1 MYLAEL
7 ELHGFKSFANRTRIK
22 FDSGITAIVGPNG
35 CGKSNIVDSIR
46 WVLGEQR
53 PSLLRSSAMSNVIF
67 NGTAQK
73 KALGMAEVSVTIEN
87 NKGIL
92 PTEYKDVTITRRLFR
107 SGDSEYLLNNTPCRL
122 KDIIELFMDTGMG
135 SNAYSVIEL
144 KMVEEILNDK
154 NNDRRKLFEEAAGVT
169 KYKEKRKNTFRKLEE
184 TSADL
189 RRVEDILVEIRKN
202 ARSLQLQA
210 SRARRAKE
218 HEDQLWKLDQAVARF
233 EFENIQKELKPLMER
248 IVNAETEKEEFIR
261 SIEQLENQEQA
272 AREALRRKEM
282 LLGEAQKHAHTVQ
295 NAIREMETTLKITRE
310 KIINEENT
318 IKQYEL
324 DIYQSEEEIKQ
335 LRKDIQI
342 GEKELK
348 SVEEQKANVSTE
360 LEEAKNNFESF
371 DNRLSEARSSLDTT
385 TSLYSQANSEL
396 NDLQN
401 KKIRIDSKLENSN
414 EDLER
419 INKQIDNTRKDIESL
434 DEEESG
440 LKKKMDEF
448 VFELEQAEDRL
459 EQARKE
465 RERLAL
471 QQNELK
477 DKIRAGQSRLDA
489 IESEIV
495 LMQNIANSHEA
506 FPSSVQF
513 LLEQKKE
520 FNKLEVV
527 SDIFS
532 TNEKFAVALES
543 VLGEACNYLVVDSVA
558 DAHRGINLLKENKKG
573 KSTFI
578 PLEALHNDYEAAT
591 GSLYEKV
598 ECNSE
603 YDTLKKLLLG
613 HVFVFQKI
621 NEGLEY
627 CKKNRNHVG
636 ITYEG
641 DVITADG
648 FIRSGSAN
656 KNVGIRVGLKDKIE
670 QLERKAVT
678 AEDEIDQLRMQL
690 QQAEQQYQ
698 NLSLENLT
706 GKTKNLGQEVRRLE
720 SQMSSLHARKA
731 VYEKN
736 IADYRARL
744 EKLNIDQDQS
754 GQELKEVQPKI
765 ESLGVRLKE
774 LLGNQ
779 FDQKNALEKIEESRN
794 RSQSRFNEI
803 KLKFQNIENEV
814 LNFKKDIDRANQGIE
829 AIKERLKQRSENA
842 RLSKDRIL
850 GYRNVIDESN
860 IELENLK
867 DKKKQADE
875 ALSDADNAC
884 ARERGHINQ
893 IEEDLRDRRRKREVN
908 LELLHHLN
916 MAKSQFDMQSKN
928 ISDHIWEN
936 YNILIEDIEVI
947 LPDDMDAKKAKET
960 ISELRQKLKN
970 IGDVNPLAI
979 EEYNKENERLE
990 FYEQQIND
998 LVEAEA
1004 KLRETIAEINETAQ
1018 ERFNSTFNQIREN
1031 FKTVFNTLFDEN
1043 DHCDLLLE
1051 ENPDDPLE
1059 SRVEIIANPRGKRPS
1074 SITQLSGGEKTLTAI
1089 ALLFAIYLVK
1099 PSPFCILD
1107 EVDAPLDD
1115 ANIERFAKIL
1125 RRFSKDTQFIVI
1137 THNKQ
1142 TMEKA
1147 EMMYGVT
1154 MPQIG
1159 ISQLVG
1165 VRMDNIPV

>member
-73 KALGMAEVSVTIEN
+73 KALGLAEVSVTIEN

-92 PTEYKDVTITRRLFR
+92 PTEYKDVTITRRLYR

-169 KYKEKRKNTFRKLEE
+169 KYKEKRRLTFKRLEE
-184 TSADL
+184 TRGDL
-189 RRVEDILVEIRKN
+189 QRVEDILVEIRKN
-202 ARSLQLQA
+202 TRSLQLQA
-210 SRARRAKE
+210 SRAKRAKE
-218 HEDQLWKLDQAVARF
+218 YGEQLWQLDQSVALY

-261 SIEQLENQEQA
+261 TIERLEQQEQA

-282 LLGEAQKHAHTVQ
+282 NLGEAQKNAHIVQ
-295 NAIREMETTLKITRE
+295 NTIREMETTLKITRE
-310 KIINEENT
+310 KIVNEENT

-324 DIYQSEEEIKQ
+324 DIYQSEEEIKN

-342 GEKELK
+342 GEKELTL
-348 SVEEQKANVSTE
+348 VEERKTSVAAE
-360 LEEAKNNFESF
+360 LEEAKTNFESF
-371 DNRLSEARSSLDTT
+371 EQRLSEAR
-385 TSLYSQANSEL
+385 TSLESTTKSYNQANSEL
-396 NDLQN
+396 NNLQN
-401 KKIRIDSKLENSN
+401 SKIRIESRLENSN

-419 INKQIDNTRKDIESL
+419 INKQIENTIKDIDAL
-434 DEEESG
+434 NTEETG
-440 LKKKMDEF
+440 LKKKMDAF
-448 VFELEQAEDRL
+448 QYELEQAEDRL
-459 EQARKE
+459 DQARKD

-513 LLEQKKE
+513 LLENKKD
-520 FNKLEVV
+520 FGKIEVV
-527 SDIFS
+527 SDVLS
-532 TNEKFAVALES
+532 TNEKYAIALES
-543 VLGEACNYLVVDSVA
+543 VLGEACNYLVVDSLN
-558 DAHRGINLLKENKKG
+558 DAHRGIELLKQNKKG

-578 PLEALHNDYEAAT
+578 PLDALHNDYETAD
-591 GSLYEKV
+591 GSLYDYV
-598 ECNSE
+598 QSNSQ
-603 YDTLKKLLLG
+603 YDKLKKLLLG
-613 HVFVFQKI
+613 HVFVFQSVD
-621 NEGLEY
+621 EGMAH
-627 CKKNRNHVG
+627 CRQNRNHTG
-636 ITYEG
+636 ITFEG
-641 DVITADG
+641 DLITADG

-670 QLERKAVT
+670 QLERKALS
-678 AEDEIDQLRMQL
+678 AEDEIDQLKIQL
-690 QQAEQQYQ
+690 QQAEQQYR
-698 NLSLENLT
+698 NLSTETLNNKVKE
-706 GKTKNLGQEVRRLE
+706 LGQDVRRVE
-720 SQMSSLHARKA
+720 SQSSSLQARKA

-736 IADYRARL
+736 VADYRIRL
-744 EKLNIDQDQS
+744 EKLNDDRQHS
-754 GQELKEVQPKI
+754 GEEIKEIQPNI
-765 ESLGVRLKE
+765 EVLNGKLKE
-774 LLGNQ
+774 LLGSQ
-779 FDQKNALEKIEESRN
+779 FDQKNTLEKIEESRN

-803 KLKFQNIENEV
+803 KLKFQNVENEV
-814 LNFKKDIDRANQGIE
+814 LNYKKDIERANQGIE
-829 AIKERLKQRSENA
+829 SIKERLQQRSENA

-850 GYRNVIDESN
+850 SYRNVIEESN
-860 IELENLK
+860 QELEHLQE
-867 DKKKQADE
+867 KKKQADE
-875 ALSDADNAC
+875 ALSDADEAC
-884 ARERGHINQ
+884 AKERGHINQ

-908 LELLHHLN
+908 MELLHHLN

-928 ISDHIWEN
+928 IADHIWET
-936 YNILIEDIEVI
+936 YNILIENIEVV
-947 LPDDMDAKKAKET
+947 LPDDLDVKKAKET

-970 IGDVNPLAI
+970 IGEVNPLAI

-998 LVEAEA
+998 LIEAEA
-1004 KLRETIAEINETAQ
+1004 KLRDTIAEINETAQ
-1018 ERFNSTFNQIREN
+1018 ERFSSTFNQIREN

-1043 DHCDLLLE
+1043 DHCDLIIE

-1074 SITQLSGGEKTLTAI
+1074 SISQLSGGEKTLTAI

-1159 ISQLVG
+1159 VSQLVG

>member
-22 FDSGITAIVGPNG
+22 FDNGITAIVGPNG

-73 KALGMAEVSVTIEN
+73 KALGLAEVSVTIEN

-92 PTEYKDVTITRRLFR
+92 PTEYKDVTITRRLYR

-169 KYKEKRKNTFRKLEE
+169 KYKEKRRLTFKRLEE
-184 TSADL
+184 TRNDL
-189 RRVEDILVEIRKN
+189 QRVEDILVEIRKN
-202 ARSLQLQA
+202 TRSLQLQA
-210 SRARRAKE
+210 SRAKRAKE
-218 HEDQLWKLDQAVARF
+218 YEEQLWQLDQAVALY

-261 SIEQLENQEQA
+261 TIERLEQQEQS
-272 AREALRRKEM
+272 AREALRQKEM
-282 LLGEAQKHAHTVQ
+282 KLGEAQKNAHTLQ
-295 NAIREMETTLKITRE
+295 NTIRETDTTLKITRE
-310 KIINEENT
+310 KIVNEENT

-324 DIYQSEEEIKQ
+324 DIYQAEEEIKN
-335 LRKDIQI
+335 LRKDIKI
-342 GEKELK
+342 GEKELALA
-348 SVEEQKANVSTE
+348 EEHKASVSTE
-360 LEEAKNNFESF
+360 LEEAKTNFETF
-371 DNRLSEARSSLDTT
+371 ENRLSEAR
-385 TSLYSQANSEL
+385 TSLESITKSYNQANSEL
-396 NDLQN
+396 NNLQN
-401 KKIRIDSKLENSN
+401 SQIRIESRLENSN

-419 INKQIDNTRKDIESL
+419 INKQIENTLKDIAAL
-434 DEEESG
+434 NEEETG
-440 LKKKMDEF
+440 LKKKMDAF
-448 VFELEQAEDRL
+448 QYELEQAEDRL
-459 EQARKE
+459 EQARKD

-506 FPSSVQF
+506 FPSSVQY
-513 LLEQKKE
+513 LLD
-520 FNKLEVV
+520 NKNDFGKMEVV
-527 SDIFS
+527 SDVFS
-532 TNEKFAVALES
+532 TNEKYAVALES
-543 VLGEACNYLVVDSVA
+543 VLGEACNYLVVNSMDEVR
-558 DAHRGINLLKENKKG
+558 RGIELLKQNKKG

-578 PLEALHNDYEAAT
+578 PLDALHNDYETAG
-591 GSLYEKV
+591 GSLYDFVQCDAQYEK
-598 ECNSE
+598 
-603 YDTLKKLLLG
+603 LKKLLLG
-613 HVFVFQKI
+613 HIFVFETVE
-621 NEGLEY
+621 EGLAH
-627 CKKNRNHVG
+627 CRQNRNHTG
-636 ITYEG
+636 ITFEG

-670 QLERKAVT
+670 QLERKAIA
-678 AEDEIDQLRMQL
+678 AEDEIDQLKIQL
-690 QQAEQQYQ
+690 QQAEQQYR
-698 NLSLENLT
+698 NLSTETLNNKVKE
-706 GKTKNLGQEVRRLE
+706 LGQDVRRIE
-720 SQMSSLHARKA
+720 SQSSSLQARKA

-736 IADYRARL
+736 VTDYRSRL
-744 EKLNIDQDQS
+744 EKLGSDQQHS
-754 GQELKEVQPKI
+754 GEELKEIQPKI
-765 ESLGVRLKE
+765 EEITIRLKE
-774 LLGNQ
+774 LLGSQ

-803 KLKFQNIENEV
+803 KLKYQNAENVV
-814 LNFKKDIDRANQGIE
+814 LNHKKDIERAGQGIE
-829 AIKERLKQRSENA
+829 TIKERLQQRSENA

-850 GYRNVIDESN
+850 SYRNVIDEAN
-860 IELENLK
+860 LELEQLYE
-867 DKKKQADE
+867 KKKQADE
-875 ALSDADNAC
+875 ALADADDAC
-884 ARERGHINQ
+884 AKERGHINQ

-908 LELLHHLN
+908 MELLHHLN

-928 ISDHIWEN
+928 IADHIWET
-936 YNILIEDIEVI
+936 YNILIENIEVV
-947 LPDDMDAKKAKET
+947 LPDDLDAPKAKET
-960 ISELRQKLKN
+960 ISQLRQKLKN
-970 IGDVNPLAI
+970 IGEVNPLAI

-990 FYEQQIND
+990 FYEQQISD
-998 LVEAEA
+998 LIEAEE
-1004 KLRETIAEINETAQ
+1004 KLRDTIDEINETAQ
-1018 ERFNSTFNQIREN
+1018 ERFSTTFNQIREN

-1043 DHCDLLLE
+1043 DHCDLILE
-1051 ENPDDPLE
+1051 ENPEDPLE

-1159 ISQLVG
+1159 VSQLVG
-1165 VRMDNIPV
+1165 VQMDNFPV